1 VISSVLS
8 AEKRGRRNF
17 GYNPTW
23 HSVRSL
29 VCPSAGWVKT
39 AAEAVPPNAREVR
52 GGACCLQREV
62 RVEGIGGGNVGKGR
76 EITGSGREKGRGVAI
91 VSGAAVIG
99 DWSNRIKTVTRSE
112 YSADIGGQRGPTEVG
127 VKLVNSVELRLGA
140 TAFEDLFQCQMD
152 EVPESV
158 AVS

>member
-1 VISSVLS
+1 MASPLQKGVFQC
-8 AEKRGRRNF
+8 RMHRQRFCRRF
-17 GYNPTW
+17 RLRRLEY
-23 HSVRSL
+23 
-29 VCPSAGWVKT
+29 
-39 AAEAVPPNAREVR
+39 PPRRR

-152 EVPESV
+152 EVAGECRSLV
-158 AVS
+158 TLSF